1 MNITNTK
8 AEIHLSTLN
17 SEQESEMRAALWV
30 SLVSELRSKLSV
42 MEAAGQLEKA
52 TINEPLYQ
60 EMTMT
65 ANEGYISVWLNGDTG
80 KGSWRV
86 ISKLLDMAEPW
97 YLSPTGEF
105 KLDGEA
111 MNLSAAADR
120 FIAKVS
126 GHWIGPSLA

>member
-8 AEIHLSTLN
+8 AQIHANTLD

-30 SLVSELRSKLSV
+30 SLVSELRSKLSL
-42 MEAAGQLEKA
+42 MEAAGQLEKP

-60 EMTMT
+60 EFTMT
-65 ANEGYISVWLNGDTG
+65 ANEGFISVWLNGDTG

-86 ISKLLDMAEPW
+86 LSKLLDMAEPW
-97 YLSPTGEF
+97 SLSPTGEF

-126 GHWIGPSLA
+126 GQWIGPALA

>member
-8 AEIHLSTLN
+8 AQIHANTLN
-17 SEQESEMRAALWV
+17 SEQESEMRATLWV
-30 SLVSELRSKLSV
+30 SLVSELRSKLSL
-42 MEAAGQLEKA
+42 MEAAGQLEKP

-60 EMTMT
+60 EFTMT
-65 ANEGYISVWLNGDTG
+65 ANEGFISVWLNGDTG

-86 ISKLLDMAEPW
+86 LSKLLDMAEPW
-97 YLSPTGEF
+97 SLSPTGEF

-126 GHWIGPSLA
+126 GPWIGPALA